1 MYKKAGIFFL
11 LMLTALQI
19 SACGSKNCKE
29 KDCDSEIYHAY
40 SCTYH
45 YYLNQAENA
54 VDAVE
59 EGLKGLING
68 D

>member
-1 MYKKAGIFFL
+1 MYKKTGIFFL

-19 SACGSKNCKE
+19 SACGSKNCKA
-29 KDCDSEIYHAY
+29 KDCDSEIYQDGY
-40 SCTYH
+40 CKYH
-45 YYLNQAENA
+45 YYINQAENA

-59 EGLKGLING
+59 DGLKGLING